1 MNKQLILAA
10 TAVLLACSPL
20 HAEQM
25 WPFSSKKK
33 KAAKAVKKEDKFD
46 KAVKGARK
54 GSGLFDYYLTKTGE
68 LLLAVTPRNL
78 KASYL
83 LANRIS
89 EISQNSNFVAGQMLG
104 DPFMVRD

>member
-33 KAAKAVKKEDKFD
+33 KAAKVEKTDSVKKEDKFD

-89 EISQNSNFVAGQMLG
+89 EISQNSNFFGRANAS
-104 DPFMVRD
+104 

>member
-1 MNKQLILAA
+1 MNMNKQLILAA

-33 KAAKAVKKEDKFD
+33 KAAKVEKTDSVKKEDKFD

-54 GSGLFDYYLTKTGE
+54 GSCLFDY
-68 LLLAVTPRNL
+68 
-78 KASYL
+78 
-83 LANRIS
+83 
-89 EISQNSNFVAGQMLG
+89 
-104 DPFMVRD
+104 